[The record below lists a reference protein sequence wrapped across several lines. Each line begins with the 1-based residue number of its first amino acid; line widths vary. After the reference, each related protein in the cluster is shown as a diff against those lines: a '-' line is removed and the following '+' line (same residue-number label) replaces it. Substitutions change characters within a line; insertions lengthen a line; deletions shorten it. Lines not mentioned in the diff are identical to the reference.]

1 MSEKLAA
8 ETSKAS
14 ASLPPYGV
22 QEGPD
27 LQDILT
33 QSSNLLSNLS
43 TALNVFAGHQAEMR
57 ACLKRVREREEALMG
72 LKSRRKSTGAKAETA
87 ERKLA
92 KMGPENKG
100 LPQQTELLERL
111 RSDMRQ
117 MDQDITTEE
126 TKIGDFKR
134 Q

>member
-1 MSEKLAA
+1 ME
-8 ETSKAS
+8 
-14 ASLPPYGV
+14 
-22 QEGPD
+22 
-27 LQDILT
+27 
-33 QSSNLLSNLS
+33 
-43 TALNVFAGHQAEMR
+43 
-57 ACLKRVREREEALMG
+57 

-92 KMGPENKG
+92 KMGPENKS